1 MARLYVSI
9 ATRSLFIIFRFNFIR
24 FLKKKIFCKNIVLTY
39 APVFSNIS
47 ETAGATVPIFELDL
61 TIVNTI
67 ILSPHWLKSVNPFES
82 YRAYRRTDG
91 QTDRRTDGQTD
102 RRTYQ
107 AQYLE

>member
-1 MARLYVSI
+1 MFVIFVSI
-9 ATRSLFIIFRFNFIR
+9 LVD
-24 FLKKKIFCKNIVLTY
+24 FLKKIFFCKNTLLTY

-67 ILSPHWLKSVNPFES
+67 ILSLHWLKSVNPFES

-102 RRTYQ
+102 IPSAIPRVSR
-107 AQYLE
+107 AKNIVI

>member
-47 ETAGATVPIFELDL
+47 ETTGATVPIFELDL
-61 TIVNTI
+61 IIVNTI
-67 ILSPHWLKSVNPFES
+67 ILSHLSSKSINPFES
-82 YRAYRRTDG
+82 YRRDGRTDMISAIP
-91 QTDRRTDGQTD
+91 RVSRAKI
-102 RRTYQ
+102 YK
-107 AQYLE
+107 YI